1 MTFFWNMQVFFFH
14 ISLSTEQSCRQEISV
29 SDLSKGK
36 IKALKK
42 WKKKIIEVGREREGK
57 RKALYRS
64 AVFMNLFYF
73 SSGVRKGYLV
83 KKLGSI
89 KANLLL
95 SFI

>member
-42 WKKKIIEVGREREGK
+42 WKKKIIEVGRERERLFIGL
-57 RKALYRS
+57 LY
-64 AVFMNLFYF
+64 LW
-73 SSGVRKGYLV
+73 
-83 KKLGSI
+83 I
-89 KANLLL
+89 C
-95 SFI
+95 FISQVE